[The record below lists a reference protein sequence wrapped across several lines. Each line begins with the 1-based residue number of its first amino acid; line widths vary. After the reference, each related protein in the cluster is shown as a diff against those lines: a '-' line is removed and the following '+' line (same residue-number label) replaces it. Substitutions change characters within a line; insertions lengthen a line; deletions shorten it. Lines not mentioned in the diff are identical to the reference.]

1 MLETP
6 PYRHACELRTLEISP
21 YRHAC
26 ELPP

>member
-6 PYRHACELRTLEISP
+6 PYRHACELRMLETPP

-26 ELPP
+26 ELSP